1 MCVFWVTVGMC
12 YIFVVH
18 CVVMWACLSLHETGT
33 SLQPQSVC
41 DFTLPL
47 GNFNDNL
54 GGSVR
59 LEFENTQIT
68 TSAAITVD
76 STSVIHTGYTN
87 SSGSFV
93 GAVRIKPNLLKV
105 L

>member
-1 MCVFWVTVGMC
+1 M
-12 YIFVVH
+12 H
-18 CVVMWACLSLHETGT
+18 EHLCLKITGGGST
-33 SLQPQSVC
+33 LQPQGVC

-68 TSAAITVD
+68 ASAAITVD
-76 STSVIHTGYTN
+76 SASIVYTGYTN
-87 SSGSFV
+87 DSGNFV
-93 GAVRIKPNLLKV
+93 GAVRTALPNYTL
-105 L
+105 